1 MAVEETR
8 YAVFGVDVSILVR
21 APHVGGK
28 PAFDVSLD
36 TLRPTT
42 D

>member
-1 MAVEETR
+1 MTVEESR
-8 YAVFGVDVSILVR
+8 YPVFGVDVTILIR

-28 PAFDVSLD
+28 PAFEVSLD
-36 TLRPTT
+36 TLRPTF